1 MMVQERRKVIV
12 TETQRN
18 PLDSE
23 SPTKGR
29 SNLLGGRAHLDNE
42 AQDQAY
48 LIDLKSLNTVKDQL
62 VGTAKKTFEPA
73 IYNPKDGIKLRHDAE
88 SPKKP
93 MRTPRAYSHKQ
104 NDSRTDGKIASV
116 NKTRS

>member
-18 PLDSE
+18 PLDTE

-29 SNLLGGRAHLDNE
+29 SNLLGGRDRVENE

-62 VGTAKKTFEPA
+62 VGTAKKTIEPA
-73 IYNPKDGIKLRHDAE
+73 IYNPKDGIKLRQDE
-88 SPKKP
+88 SSNKP
-93 MRTPRAYSHKQ
+93 IRTPRAYSQKQ
-104 NDSRTDGKIASV
+104 NESRTDGKIASV